1 MTQGDD
7 ATHPMDDVTSALE
20 ELALGR
26 ATSKVERIEKRVDDT
41 GAETKVSSMSKRSQ
55 APDARA
61 LERLIR
67 MRVGGPQDWC

>member
-1 MTQGDD
+1 MAADEVAQ
-7 ATHPMDDVTSALE
+7 PVDDVTSALE

-26 ATSKVERIEKRVDDT
+26 AVSMVERIEKRVDDT

-61 LERLIR
+61 LDRLLR
-67 MRVGGPQDWC
+67 MRIGGQQDWC